1 MSETVDRDTFDKMW
15 AAAEADTAKRAAAL
29 PTEQDAIAAM
39 FQAYLRLKELGWN
52 DPIYCPKDG
61 SSFDVIEAASS
72 GIHKCHYQGEWPTG
86 SWWVESD
93 GDLWPSRPTLYRVTE
108 AELAKREQLR
118 AVFRATLN
126 NPTPTSE
133 TDQLGGVGV

>member
-1 MSETVDRDTFDKMW
+1 MMHIDRETFDKLW
-15 AAAEADTAKRAAAL
+15 ASAEAAEAKRATDM
-29 PTEQDAIAAM
+29 PTEQDAITAM

-86 SWWVESD
+86 SWWVEAAD
-93 GDLWPSRPTLYRVTE
+93 DLYPSRPTLYRVTE

-118 AVFRATLN
+118 AVFRESVT
-126 NPTPTSE
+126 TPARLLE
-133 TDQLGGVGV
+133 RREG